1 MTSRWKTAIAAA
13 ALMLFP
19 AAGQAQV
26 SDDVVRIAVMNDRS
40 GAYADFGGE
49 GSVAAARLAVEDFGP
64 TVLGKPI
71 EVISG
76 DHQNKPDLGV
86 SLARR
91 WVDTEGVDM
100 IIEDL
105 RIGSGC

>member
-49 GSVAAARLAVEDFGP
+49 GSVAAARI
-64 TVLGKPI
+64 VLPR
-71 EVISG
+71 V
-76 DHQNKPDLGV
+76 HPFQRVPAC
-86 SLARR
+86 ARSSPL
-91 WVDTEGVDM
+91 VTQA
-100 IIEDL
+100 
-105 RIGSGC
+105 SHP